1 MKKSLPIVLAFALF
15 AFIGSSALA
24 QTFDYPVKGKQG
36 FNLTEKTRDGLH
48 ITYNVGQVTLNQL
61 NYRGE
66 DMCEVSISSVSLP
79 NDEGMPNLRD
89 PSLRRR
95 GRMLRVPAPLRRR
108 FDEAAGRVPRQQAR
122 DRGRSRAQHDGAGR
136 E

>member
-79 NDEGMPNLRD
+79 NDEGMPNLPADDHIPRKKDEIGFQGTKISQQRFVVFSVFPVVDIGNDCD
-89 PSLRRR
+89 PDI
-95 GRMLRVPAPLRRR
+95 VAD
-108 FDEAAGRVPRQQAR
+108 F
-122 DRGRSRAQHDGAGR
+122 
-136 E
+136 